1 MNDPRH
7 LSPPPERFN
16 IGRYCLAEHAAARP
30 DKTVLIVAGGRQR
43 HWNYRELDL
52 MVRRLA
58 GGLRALGLR
67 AGERM
72 SMPAPSTGPT
82 RSASS

>member
-30 DKTVLIVAGGRQR
+30 DKTHSKMKGFPPCGHPFSWAQAGQR
-43 HWNYRELDL
+43 KP
-52 MVRRLA
+52 A
-58 GGLRALGLR
+58 GQRAVNSQ
-67 AGERM
+67 A
-72 SMPAPSTGPT
+72 AQA
-82 RSASS
+82 ASSG